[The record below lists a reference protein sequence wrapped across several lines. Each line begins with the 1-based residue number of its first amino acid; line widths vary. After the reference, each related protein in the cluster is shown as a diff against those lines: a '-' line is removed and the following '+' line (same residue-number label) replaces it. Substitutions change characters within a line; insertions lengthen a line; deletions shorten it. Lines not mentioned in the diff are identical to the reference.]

1 MITSKALFRSVVTL
15 LAALLVLGAAAVHL
29 IRFDP
34 ISDTGWGE
42 ISDEDDASTPQGR
55 LALFLASGN
64 EVRLRLAALER
75 ERVRS
80 GKLMYPSL
88 SEKSRFEMAILT
100 ERLMTSLDLSAV
112 PLAMRE
118 NVGIEAALMLS
129 EALRLKGVS
138 AATPLVSRN
147 SDLWSVGNTHIEIST
162 ANVDPQHKGYL
173 FTPTTIADAELLYDA
188 AKASAPASQATAFDA
203 YTYYMKT
210 PGQLVPP
217 VWAGLVLRLPDVW
230 QQLWGGNT
238 LWQWGSLLLAVT
250 GLFAIPASVS
260 WHVPQRS
267 RIFWIAVSLGAYA
280 YFAET
285 VVINEV
291 NITGKAEIACYY
303 LFGAVAYVSTAV
315 GIILFFEWLAH
326 ALIRQYNIHPTNV
339 DASMVKLGSRAIG
352 FAIAIA
358 IICVGASQAGIPVL
372 GMITGFGIGGVATA
386 LAAKPTLENLI
397 ASVVMF
403 LDRPARIGD
412 KIEADDVIGVI
423 ERIGLRSTRIRGEDG
438 RLFNITN
445 SDLAERVIVNLSTKD
460 R

>member
-15 LAALLVLGAAAVHL
+15 LAAFLVLGAAAVHL

-34 ISDTGWGE
+34 ISDTRWGE

-55 LALFLASGN
+55 LTLFLASGN

-88 SEKSRFEMAILT
+88 SDKSRLEMAILT
-100 ERLMTSLDLSAV
+100 ERLITSLDLSAV

-129 EALRLKGVS
+129 ESLRLKGVT

-147 SDLWSVGNTHIEIST
+147 SDLWSVGNTHIEISA
-162 ANVDPQHKGYL
+162 ANIDARRKGYL
-173 FTPTTIADAELLYDA
+173 FTPTTIADAELVYDA
-188 AKASAPASQATAFDA
+188 AKASAPASQAKGFDA
-203 YTYYMKT
+203 YVYYMKT

-217 VWAGLVLRLPDVW
+217 FWAGLVLRLPDVW
-230 QQLWGGNT
+230 QVLWGGNT
-238 LWQWGSLLLAVT
+238 LWQWGALLLTVT
-250 GLFAIPASVS
+250 GFFAISASVS
-260 WHVPQRS
+260 WHAPQRS
-267 RIFWIAVSLGAYA
+267 RIFWIAVSLAAYA

-303 LFGAVAYVSTAV
+303 LFGTIAYFSAAIGV
-315 GIILFFEWLAH
+315 ILFLEWLAN
-326 ALIRQYNIHPTNV
+326 AVIRRYKIPPTNI
-339 DASMVKLGSRAIG
+339 DASMIKLVSRAI
-352 FAIAIA
+352 AIAIAVA
-358 IICVGASQAGIPVL
+358 IICVGANQAGIPVL
-372 GMITGFGIGGVATA
+372 GMITGLGIGGVA
-386 LAAKPTLENLI
+386 AAFAVQPTLENLI
-397 ASVVMF
+397 ASVVLF
-403 LDRPARIGD
+403 LDRPAKIGD
-412 KIEADDVIGVI
+412 KIEAEDVIGVI
-423 ERIGLRSTRIRGEDG
+423 ERIGLRTTRIRGDDG

-445 SDLAERVIVNLSTKD
+445 SDLAERVIVNLSVKD
-460 R
+460 H